1 MAWEGAVATDMTAEE
16 LEAGLRSGSS
26 IDSFEHRSDENED
39 DYIVAQLY
47 RTPEGRLF
55 RYVESSGMDSTFSG
69 AGEFGQWLEASEQA
83 GWSRF

>member
-1 MAWEGAVATDMTAEE
+1 MATDMTPEE
-16 LEAGLRSGSS
+16 LEAALRGGSS

-83 GWSRF
+83 GWNRF

>member
-1 MAWEGAVATDMTAEE
+1 MATDMTAEE
-16 LEAGLRSGSS
+16 LEAALANAAS
-26 IDSFEHRSDENED
+26 IDSYEQRSDENED
-39 DYIVAQLY
+39 DYVVAQLY

>member
-1 MAWEGAVATDMTAEE
+1 MATDMTPEE
-16 LEAGLRSGSS
+16 LEAALKSGAS
-26 IDSFEHRSDENED
+26 IDSFDYRSEESED

-47 RTPEGRLF
+47 RMPDGRLF

-69 AGEFGQWLEASEQA
+69 AGEFGQWLAASEQA